1 MNQMPE
7 FETVLAWVQTT
18 RIATTMGQLTPLT
31 GLLSGIHL
39 LGLTLLV
46 GSAVV
51 SSLRMLDVIL
61 TDQSISDV
69 ARTPGRGMILG
80 LTISVASGLL
90 LFAPKAS
97 ADGGSSFF
105 QVKMLLLLTAAVF
118 YFAVYRGVSQRT
130 D

>member
-1 MNQMPE
+1 MNQLPE
-7 FETVLAWVQTT
+7 FETLLAWVQTT
-18 RIATTMGQLTPLT
+18 RIATTIGQSTLLT

-61 TDQSISDV
+61 TDQSICDV
-69 ARTPGRGMILG
+69 VRAPGRGMILG
-80 LTISVASGLL
+80 LTISVVSGLL

-97 ADGGSSFF
+97 ADG
-105 QVKMLLLLTAAVF
+105 
-118 YFAVYRGVSQRT
+118 
-130 D
+130 